1 MYVHVWYNCHNLK
14 VGCIEEY
21 LLSTV
26 WSIMWQSGNGP
37 HSRAKV
43 SMTYQV
49 ESQTRTTLKTA
60 CWPPSSFPW
69 AALLL
74 LLLLL
79 PTGPLLLLLQLVPEG
94 LAWSAGA
101 ACELRCA
108 SEAGPTHLWSLTD
121 RAGTNQRTTPIYLS
135 AQLARCVPLSQQPSS
150 PCPKC
155 FLWPSSGGIIC

>member
-1 MYVHVWYNCHNLK
+1 MFIVHVWYDGHNQK
-14 VGCIEEY
+14 VGGIEEHDKEN
-21 LLSTV
+21 LFSRLC
-26 WSIMWQSGNGP
+26 GP
-37 HSRAKV
+37 LRDKV
-43 SMTYQV
+43 VMVHIVERILKLVMTYQV
-49 ESQTRTTLKTA
+49 ESQTRTTGKTA

-74 LLLLL
+74 LLLL
-79 PTGPLLLLLQLVPEG
+79 PTGLLLLLLQLVPEG

-121 RAGTNQRTTPIYLS
+121 RARTNQRTTPIYLS

-155 FLWPSSGGIIC
+155 F